1 MPAQPTHGPATRT
14 STTRARAIRVR
25 IPPWLRLRRG
35 ARMNDWLALRKHTQ
49 ARIGLA
55 RSGAAVATRELL
67 DFQLAH
73 AQARDAVWKRWDIE
87 ACAAE
92 LEAKHVASVIVK
104 SRAPDRAT
112 YLKRPDC
119 GRRLDPASVP
129 LLTAAKT
136 APPAEVALIL
146 SDGLSAT
153 AVHEHGVTT
162 MLAIRTALERSGIS
176 CSPIVFAEHGRVALS
191 DEIGQAL
198 GARVAVIVLGE
209 RPGLSAADSLGMY
222 LTYNP
227 RSGNTDAQ
235 RNCISN
241 VRSPEGLAPTLAAA
255 RLAALLTRSLAQG
268 CSGVALKDD
277 ASNLMTP

>member
-1 MPAQPTHGPATRT
+1 
-14 STTRARAIRVR
+14 
-25 IPPWLRLRRG
+25 
-35 ARMNDWLALRKHTQ
+35 MNDWLALRKHTQ

-55 RSGAAVATRELL
+55 RSGAAVATRALL

-73 AQARDAVWKRWDIE
+73 AQARDAVWKRWDVE

-92 LEAKHVASVIVK
+92 LEATQIASMIVK
-104 SRAPDRAT
+104 SRASDRAT

-136 APPAEVALIL
+136 TPPADVALIL

-162 MLAIRTALERSGIS
+162 ALAIRNALERSGTS
-176 CSPIVFAEHGRVALS
+176 CSPIVLAEHGRVALS
-191 DEIGQAL
+191 DEIGEAL

-209 RPGLSAADSLGMY
+209 RPGLSAADSLGIY

-227 RSGNTDAQ
+227 RPGNTDAQ

-241 VRSPEGLAPTLAAA
+241 VRSPAGFAPKLAAA
-255 RLAALLTRSLAQG
+255 RLAALLTRSLALR
-268 CSGVALKDD
+268 CSGVELKDD
-277 ASNLMTP
+277 SKSLMKP

>member
-1 MPAQPTHGPATRT
+1 
-14 STTRARAIRVR
+14 
-25 IPPWLRLRRG
+25 
-35 ARMNDWLALRKHTQ
+35 MNDWPALRKHTR

-73 AQARDAVWKRWDIE
+73 ALARDAVWKRWDVE

-92 LEAKHVASVIVK
+92 LRAKQLAVMIVK
-104 SRAPDRAT
+104 SRAADRAT

-119 GRRLDPASVP
+119 GRRLDPASVQP
-129 LLTAAKT
+129 LTAART
-136 APPAEVALIL
+136 EPPAEVALIM

-162 MLAIRTALERSGIS
+162 MLAIRDALEHSGTS
-176 CSPIVFAEHGRVALS
+176 CSPVVLAEHGRVALS

-198 GARVAVIVLGE
+198 DARVAVIVLGE
-209 RPGLSAADSLGMY
+209 RPGLSAADSLGIY

-241 VRSPEGLAPTLAAA
+241 VRSPDGLAPKLAAA
-255 RLAALLTRSLAQG
+255 RLAALLTRSLALS

-277 ASNLMTP
+277 ARSLR

>member
-1 MPAQPTHGPATRT
+1 
-14 STTRARAIRVR
+14 
-25 IPPWLRLRRG
+25 
-35 ARMNDWLALRKHTQ
+35 MNDWLALRKHTQ

-55 RSGAAVATRELL
+55 RSGSAVATRELL

-73 AQARDAVWKRWDIE
+73 AQARDAVWKRWDVE

-92 LEAKHVASVIVK
+92 LEVKKVGSVIVK
-104 SRAPDRAT
+104 SRASDRAT

-119 GRRLDPASVP
+119 GRQLDPDSILP
-129 LLTAAKT
+129 LTAAKT
-136 APPAEVALIL
+136 EPAAQVALIL

-162 MLAIRTALERSGIS
+162 MLAIRTALERSGTS
-176 CSPIVFAEHGRVALS
+176 CSPIVLAEHGRVALS
-191 DEIGQAL
+191 DQIGQAL

-209 RPGLSAADSLGMY
+209 RPGLSAADSLGIY

-227 RSGNTDAQ
+227 TPGNTDAQ

-241 VRSPEGLAPTLAAA
+241 VRSPAGLAPQFAAA
-255 RLAALLTRSLAQG
+255 RLAALLTRSLALG

-277 ASNLMTP
+277 ATSLMTP

>member
-1 MPAQPTHGPATRT
+1 
-14 STTRARAIRVR
+14 
-25 IPPWLRLRRG
+25 
-35 ARMNDWLALRKHTQ
+35 MNDWLALRKHTQ

-73 AQARDAVWKRWDIE
+73 AQARDAVWKAWDVE
-87 ACAAE
+87 RCAAE
-92 LEAKHVASVIVK
+92 LEAKQVASVIVK

-119 GRRLDPASVP
+119 GRRLNPASLP
-129 LLTAAKT
+129 ALAAAKL

-153 AVHEHGVTT
+153 AVHEHGVGT
-162 MLAIRTALERSGIS
+162 LLEIRAALERSGTS
-176 CSPIVFAEHGRVALS
+176 CSPVVLAEHGRVALS
-191 DEIGQAL
+191 DEIGHAL

-209 RPGLSAADSLGMY
+209 RPGLSAADSLGLY
-222 LTYNP
+222 LTYHP
-227 RSGNTDAQ
+227 APGNTDAQ

-241 VRSPEGLAPTLAAA
+241 VRSPAGLAPQLAAA
-255 RLAALLTRSLAQG
+255 RLTALLKRSLALG
-268 CSGVALKDD
+268 CSGVQLKDEA
-277 ASNLMTP
+277 ASLTNGKS

>member
-1 MPAQPTHGPATRT
+1 
-14 STTRARAIRVR
+14 
-25 IPPWLRLRRG
+25 
-35 ARMNDWLALRKHTQ
+35 MNDWLALRKHTQ

-73 AQARDAVWKRWDIE
+73 AQARDAVWKPWE
-87 ACAAE
+87 VAACAAE
-92 LEAKHVASVIVK
+92 LEAKNVASIVVK

-119 GRRLDPASVP
+119 GRQLDPGSVP

-136 APPAEVALIL
+136 APPAGVALIL

-162 MLAIRTALERSGIS
+162 MLAIRTALERSGTS
-176 CSPIVFAEHGRVALS
+176 CSPIVLAEHGRVALS
-191 DEIGQAL
+191 DEIGHAL
-198 GARVAVIVLGE
+198 GARIAVIVLGE
-209 RPGLSAADSLGMY
+209 RPGLSAADSLGIY
-222 LTYNP
+222 LTYSP
-227 RSGNTDAQ
+227 AHGNTDAQ

-241 VRSPEGLAPTLAAA
+241 VRSPAGLAPQVAAA
-255 RLAALLTRSLAQG
+255 RLAALLLRSLALG
-268 CSGVALKDD
+268 CSGVQLKDD
-277 ASNLMTP
+277 AASLKGP